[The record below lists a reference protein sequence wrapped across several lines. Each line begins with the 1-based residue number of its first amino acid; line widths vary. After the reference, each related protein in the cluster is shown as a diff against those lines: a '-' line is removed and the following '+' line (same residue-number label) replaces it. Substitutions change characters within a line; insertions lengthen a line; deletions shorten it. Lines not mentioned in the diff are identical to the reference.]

1 MASNRSRRSRNGAKA
16 KERTERR
23 GDRDRR
29 KSVRATRRD
38 RLDARDLYKTDLDR
52 HLWAWPK
59 PKSARRKKK
68 KAGKT
73 SDGRRRRVARL
84 VASAAGML
92 GAAGVS
98 YLVYRRLRKRDGDFR
113 DDPEAAQADGD
124 LADESEEV

>member
-1 MASNRSRRSRNGAKA
+1 MASKRSRRSRNGAKA
-16 KERTERR
+16 KERT
-23 GDRDRR
+23 DRR

-38 RLDARDLYKTDLDR
+38 RLDARDLYKNDLDR

-59 PKSARRKKK
+59 PRSARRKKK

-113 DDPEAAQADGD
+113 DDPEAAEADAD